1 MYLVGSLGSACM
13 ARAARRFSGC
23 RNIAFF
29 VDPARSDACV
39 VYSVQFCEKC
49 AIARNRSFWYSF
61 KRVETSLHY
70 VFIKFYFGK
79 INIYI
84 DMNSPL
90 HEVICI
96 ILCEISTIPYFWKS
110 SYEEAV
116 GDVQNPYRF
125 WSHFRPK
132 SYHFMRYFVAVYAKF
147 RPSPI
152 FGNPHTRKPFEKLK
166 ILTGFEAVFTENPT
180 TPTLK
185 HPPYDG
191 FWLKT
196 ASKPVRI
203 LERVKRLARMSVSEN
218 RASIFYQGASH

>member
-70 VFIKFYFGK
+70 VFIKFYLGK

-116 GDVQNPYRF
+116 WEAQNPYRL
-125 WSHFRPK
+125 WSRFHWK
-132 SYHFMRYFVAVYAKF
+132 SYHT
-147 RPSPI
+147 
-152 FGNPHTRKPFEKLK
+152 NTQ
-166 ILTGFEAVFTENPT
+166 
-180 TPTLK
+180 TPTLWWILIENGVEAGK
-185 HPPYDG
+185 DFGACQTACAYER
-191 FWLKT
+191 FWK
-196 ASKPVRI
+196 
-203 LERVKRLARMSVSEN
+203 
-218 RASIFYQGASH
+218 